1 MARIAGSRALC
12 VGDVDADRDRV
23 MGEIGH
29 IRNAD
34 MHGFAADALV
44 GQKYRFI
51 SGGCLALNRIE
62 RHDDTHVGA
71 GRADALAL
79 NRQFFTAVDARDLD
93 PPRSFGA

>member
-1 MARIAGSRALC
+1 M
-12 VGDVDADRDRV
+12 D
-23 MGEIGH
+23 EIGH

-34 MHGFAADALV
+34 MHGFATDTLV

-79 NRQFFTAVDARDLD
+79 NRQFLSAVDARDV
-93 PPRSFGA
+93 RSAPIIWSVSRTVTAWSLMIECNRGD